1 MTPCLVAEGASKL
14 IEFLKQAFGAEE
26 RFKMARPD
34 GGIMHAEIKIG
45 DSILMLGEATD
56 QWKPITGAIYLYVNN
71 ADAVYKRALQAGATS
86 IMEPMDQFYGDRHGG
101 VKDPAGNIWWIAT
114 HKEDVPPEELKK
126 RAEAFMK
133 RQEQRR

>member
-1 MTPCLVAEGASKL
+1 
-14 IEFLKQAFGAEE
+14 
-26 RFKMARPD
+26 
-34 GGIMHAEIKIG
+34 
-45 DSILMLGEATD
+45 
-56 QWKPITGAIYLYVNN
+56 VNN

-133 RQEQRR
+133 QQEQRR